1 MSVQNTVSEIVSD
14 AVAERHGSVPSQYA
28 ATVTAVSQ
36 KVAEFVDEAVQ
47 EAITGGVNLGASR
60 EQVEEVLREAGLLG
74 QPQTQAV
81 FAASAASADEPQW
94 AADLRRTVEGL
105 ASSVASLERTAQQ
118 ARSRYG
124 IS

>member
-81 FAASAASADEPQW
+81 FAASADEPQW